1 MYELIVLVAVAV
13 STIGVYGAISRRNP
27 VKILL
32 SIEVIFNG
40 VLLLLLYMAWLS
52 SPAGGATLAIL
63 LIGLAVGEIA
73 LIFTI
78 LIAILRF
85 GVVPRMDVE
94 EFTVKEE

>member
-1 MYELIVLVAVAV
+1 LFELLPLIAMAI
-13 STIGVYGAISRRNP
+13 SAIGIYGAVSRRNP

-40 VLLLLLYMAWLS
+40 ILLLFLYMAWFS

-78 LIAILRF
+78 LIALLRF
-85 GVVPRMDVE
+85 GVVSRMDVDE
-94 EFTVKEE
+94 LIVKEE